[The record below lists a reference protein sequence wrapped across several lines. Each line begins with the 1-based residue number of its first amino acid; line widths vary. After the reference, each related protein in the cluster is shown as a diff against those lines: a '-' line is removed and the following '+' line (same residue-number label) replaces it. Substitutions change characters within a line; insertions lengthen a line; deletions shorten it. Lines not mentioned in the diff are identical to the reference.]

1 MMKRDFLTTS
11 KILLVIADVVM
22 VVLSFGLAYYYRIHF
37 DDRPYYFQ
45 PQMMNFLFM
54 AITLIPLWVG
64 VNFLS
69 GLYDRSV
76 FLYRSREYG
85 RIFIASVISVMAMI
99 SYEFFTG
106 EDIFPVRIIALYFVA
121 INFVSMILGRE
132 IIRGIN
138 NLLLR
143 LGVGRQRILIIGNSL
158 RTAELAQFFMDNIGY
173 GYDVVG
179 VVAKDSILPSRT
191 SYKTF
196 SKLKD
201 ALENVK
207 PDILIQTDL
216 AQSEDIHRY
225 AIEHHL
231 SYMFVPQQDRLLSQL
246 SSVEIVG
253 GLPIIDVKITT
264 LFGVGC
270 FWKRAMD
277 IVFGVIGIII
287 ASPIMLLMMI
297 IMKISEPKGEIFFR
311 QVRLTRH
318 NKEFKIYKF
327 RSNKAAYNG
336 LSPEQAFTKMGKPE
350 LIKKYRDNGDQLDND
365 PRITAI
371 GRFMRATSIDE
382 LPQLFNV
389 VKGDISLVGP
399 RALVPKEINQ
409 YRKKDIILS
418 VKSGVTGLAQVSG
431 RRDISFEERRQL
443 DVYYVQNW
451 SLLLDIQIL
460 FKTVFSVIFRRGAK

>member
-1 MMKRDFLTTS
+1 M
-11 KILLVIADVVM
+11 
-22 VVLSFGLAYYYRIHF
+22 
-37 DDRPYYFQ
+37 
-45 PQMMNFLFM
+45 
-54 AITLIPLWVG
+54 
-64 VNFLS
+64 NFLS

-85 RIFIASVISVMAMI
+85 RIFIASVVSVMAMI
-99 SYEFFTG
+99 CYDFFTG

-121 INFVSMILGRE
+121 INFVLMILGRE
-132 IIRGIN
+132 IIRTVN
-138 NLLLR
+138 NSLLR
-143 LGVGRQRILIIGNSL
+143 LGIGRQRILIIGNSL
-158 RTAELAQFFMDNIGY
+158 RTAELAQFFVDNIGY

-179 VVAKDSILPSRT
+179 VVAKDNTLPVRT

-201 ALENVK
+201 ALEKAK
-207 PDILIQTDL
+207 PDVLIQTDL

-253 GLPIIDVKITT
+253 GLPLVDVKITT
-264 LFGVGC
+264 LFGAGC

-287 ASPIMLLMMI
+287 TSPIMLLMMI

-327 RSNKAAYNG
+327 RSNKIAYNG
-336 LSPEQAFTKMGKPE
+336 LLPEQAFIKMGRPE
-350 LIKKYRDNGDQLDND
+350 LIKEYRDNGDQLDDD

-399 RALVPKEINQ
+399 RALVSKEINQ
-409 YRKKDIILS
+409 YRNYSDRKS
-418 VKSGVTGLAQVSG
+418 VV
-431 RRDISFEERRQL
+431 
-443 DVYYVQNW
+443 
-451 SLLLDIQIL
+451 
-460 FKTVFSVIFRRGAK
+460 